1 MAIGM
6 IEFSWAG
13 STLLG
18 VPLAGLLIQHFGW
31 RSPFYVM
38 GGAALMG
45 LLALMVVIPK
55 DRKNP
60 VRHPTGERIWSA
72 WRKLVTDRST
82 LGAVGFAFFVSAAND
97 NLFVIY
103 GAWLENSFS
112 LSIVAL
118 GFGTSIIGV
127 AELAGEGLTAAI
139 SDRLGLKR
147 AVVIGLSLCVA
158 SYVVLPLMS
167 QTLPLALSGLF
178 FIFLTFEFTLVS
190 ALSLCTELLPGMRAT
205 MMSGF
210 LGAAGAGR
218 VIGALIGGP
227 IWLKGGIFVTAFVS
241 AAISILGLL
250 CLVWGLRDWG
260 SR

>member
-1 MAIGM
+1 
-6 IEFSWAG
+6 
-13 STLLG
+13 
-18 VPLAGLLIQHFGW
+18 
-31 RSPFYVM
+31 
-38 GGAALMG
+38 
-45 LLALMVVIPK
+45 
-55 DRKNP
+55 
-60 VRHPTGERIWSA
+60 
-72 WRKLVTDRST
+72 LVTGRST

-97 NLFVIY
+97 NLFVVY
-103 GAWLENSFS
+103 GAWLEQSFS

-139 SDRLGLKR
+139 SDWLGLKR
-147 AVVIGLSLCVA
+147 AVVIGLSFCVA

-167 QTLPLALSGLF
+167 QTFPLALGGLF
-178 FIFLTFEFTLVS
+178 CIFLTYEFTIVS

-227 IWLKGGIFVTAFVS
+227 IWLKGGIFVTALVS